1 MDKKQICRI
10 IFIGESEVGKTS
22 LINSILGEQF
32 NQEHIT
38 TIGIV
43 NTLKEKIIKNKIL
56 LINLFDTAGQEKYRS
71 LTKLIYNKKD
81 IVIFVYDV
89 TKIESYN
96 AIKDYWIEEVK
107 DNANDL
113 KGIKIIFFI
122 IFSYWNFW

>member
-56 LINLFDTAGQEKYRS
+56 LNNLYDTAGQEKFRS
-71 LTKLIYNKKD
+71 LTKLTYNKKD

>member
-1 MDKKQICRI
+1 MDKKQMCRI

-22 LINSILGEQF
+22 LINSILGEKF
-32 NQEHIT
+32 NQNHIT

-43 NTLKEKIIKNKIL
+43 KTIKEKIIKNKIL

>member
-56 LINLFDTAGQEKYRS
+56 LINLYDTAGQEKFRS

>member
-1 MDKKQICRI
+1 MWRI

-22 LINSILGEQF
+22 LINSILGEKF
-32 NQEHIT
+32 NQNHIT

-43 NTLKEKIIKNKIL
+43 KTIKEKIIKNKIL

>member
-1 MDKKQICRI
+1 MDKKQMCRI

-22 LINSILGEQF
+22 LINSILGEKF
-32 NQEHIT
+32 NQNHIT

-43 NTLKEKIIKNKIL
+43 KTIKEKIIKNKIL

-122 IFSYWNFW
+122 IFSYWNCW

>member
-1 MDKKQICRI
+1 MDKKQMCRI

-56 LINLFDTAGQEKYRS
+56 LINLYDTAGQEKFRS
-71 LTKLIYNKKD
+71 LTKLTYNKKD

>member
-56 LINLFDTAGQEKYRS
+56 LINLYDTAGQEKFRS
-71 LTKLIYNKKD
+71 LTKLTYNKKD

>member
-1 MDKKQICRI
+1 MDKKQMCRI

-22 LINSILGEQF
+22 LINSILGEKF
-32 NQEHIT
+32 NQNHIT

-43 NTLKEKIIKNKIL
+43 KTIKEKIIKNKIL
-56 LINLFDTAGQEKYRS
+56 LINLFDTAGQEKFRS

>member
-56 LINLFDTAGQEKYRS
+56 LINLFDTAGQEKFRS
-71 LTKLIYNKKD
+71 LTKLTYNKKD

>member
-56 LINLFDTAGQEKYRS
+56 LINLYDTAGQEKFRS
-71 LTKLIYNKKD
+71 LTKFIYNKKD